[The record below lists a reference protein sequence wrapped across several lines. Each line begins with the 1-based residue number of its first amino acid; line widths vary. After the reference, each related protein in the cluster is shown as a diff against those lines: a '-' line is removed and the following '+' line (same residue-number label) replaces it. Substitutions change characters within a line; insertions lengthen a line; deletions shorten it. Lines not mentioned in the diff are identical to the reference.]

1 MTVSD
6 FYTNIWW
13 PDMISLSDKYGIKY
27 TGVIIENYEDDTT
40 GSTERQSDS
49 SRFIYFGNKLLQMGG
64 EIGYHGYNHQ
74 PLMLSDTDYGGAFS
88 YNTWTSDTAIEKS
101 LDELMDFTENLFPR
115 SERSVYVPPSNIL
128 SAEGRALLAKD

>member
-1 MTVSD
+1 
-6 FYTNIWW
+6 
-13 PDMISLSDKYGIKY
+13 
-27 TGVIIENYEDDTT
+27 
-40 GSTERQSDS
+40 
-49 SRFIYFGNKLLQMGG
+49 
-64 EIGYHGYNHQ
+64 
-74 PLMLSDTDYGGAFS
+74 MLSDTDYGGAFS

>member
-1 MTVSD
+1 
-6 FYTNIWW
+6 
-13 PDMISLSDKYGIKY
+13 
-27 TGVIIENYEDDTT
+27 
-40 GSTERQSDS
+40 
-49 SRFIYFGNKLLQMGG
+49 MGG

-115 SERSVYVPPSNIL
+115 SERRFMYHLQIFL
-128 SAEGRALLAKD
+128 SAEGRALLAKDYPNIKVIASSYFFRRFLSMSKNLKSQMTVLLKNRG